1 MLVFNAMNN
10 MSLSKALS
18 WKELALLYA
27 PRLKPKSAVRR
38 LKLWVLK
45 HEILHES
52 LIVNG
57 WDEQRRVLTPQ
68 EVKIIFRFLG
78 RP

>member
-1 MLVFNAMNN
+1 MSRFCINR
-10 MSLSKALS
+10 SLSL
-18 WKELALLYA
+18 KELAISYA
-27 PRLKPKSAVRR
+27 PGIKPKSAVRR

-52 LIVNG
+52 LIDNG
-57 WDEQRRVLTPQ
+57 WNEQRRVLTPQ
-68 EVKIIFRFLG
+68 EVRIIFHFLG